1 MSGMQNQVSLML
13 SYLPHNVRFDRQGS
27 YRWHL
32 LIARGRHLSMPS
44 TPPFLPNRI
53 QNLNFIPVEGL
64 EPSSAGA

>member
-1 MSGMQNQVSLML
+1 MSGMQNQESLML
-13 SYLPHNVRFDRQGS
+13 SYLLHNVRFDPQGS

-32 LIARGRHLSMPS
+32 LIAWGRHLSMPS

-64 EPSSAGA
+64 EPLSAGA